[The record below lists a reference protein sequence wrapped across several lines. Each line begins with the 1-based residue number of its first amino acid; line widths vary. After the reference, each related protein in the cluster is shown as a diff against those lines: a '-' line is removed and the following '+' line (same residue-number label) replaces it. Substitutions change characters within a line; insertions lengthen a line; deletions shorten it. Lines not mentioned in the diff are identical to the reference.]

1 LSDNNIEI
9 NLNKLNLNK
18 LKPKSKTWIEADGE
32 VVFGAGRAA
41 LFQAIEETGSIRQAA
56 NKLGMSYRAAWG
68 KIKATEERLGIRLV
82 EKFAGGH
89 RSGASLTP
97 QAKKLLDIFQQFK
110 RESEESV
117 DQLFMRHFEKFF
129 IK

>member
-1 LSDNNIEI
+1 M
-9 NLNKLNLNK
+9 NK
-18 LKPKSKTWIEADGE
+18 LKPRSKTWIEFDEE

-82 EKFAGGH
+82 EKYAGGLQ
-89 RSGASLTP
+89 SGAVLTP
-97 QAKKLLDIFQQFK
+97 QAKELMEIFQQFK
-110 RESEESV
+110 KDSEASV
-117 DQLFMRHFEKFF
+117 DELFIRHFNKFF
-129 IK
+129 SS